1 MSYPKLNQ
9 QASIM
14 STADNTPIATES
26 VATATVPA
34 DDSPNFEAFS
44 SRLQQVATL
53 TKELQTELKQLQRQ
67 FQKLARSKKAKKAPK
82 ADKAGASPSG
92 FAKPTPLSAELCTFL
107 SLSEGSEL
115 SRTSVTRLLN
125 QYIKDNKLQ
134 NPDDKRTILPDDKL
148 KVLLRLGGDEKVTYF
163 NLQSFMKPH
172 YVAKA

>member
-1 MSYPKLNQ
+1 
-9 QASIM
+9 M
-14 STADNTPIATES
+14 STENTPIATDAS
-26 VATATVPA
+26 ATAVAAVTV

-44 SRLQQVATL
+44 SRLQQVAAL

-67 FQKLARSKKAKKAPK
+67 FQKLARSKKAKKT
-82 ADKAGASPSG
+82 DKAGASPSG
-92 FAKPTPLSAELCTFL
+92 FAKPTPLSNELCTFL
-107 SLSEGSEL
+107 SLSQGSEL

-134 NPDDKRTILPDDKL
+134 NPDDKRTIIPDDKL
-148 KVLLRLGGDEKVTYF
+148 KALLRLAGDEKVTYF